1 MFMLANEK
9 RNCNTFNNTLFWINL
24 ISNKVRNKLQLKL
37 KKLKILKIKKLM
49 CYKLPIKWNI
59 AIKQKPTGIPMA

>member
-1 MFMLANEK
+1 MVANEK
-9 RNCNTFNNTLFWINL
+9 KICNTFNNTLFWTNL
-24 ISNKVRNKLQLKL
+24 ISNKVRNKLQL
-37 KKLKILKIKKLM
+37 KLKILKIKKLM

>member
-1 MFMLANEK
+1 MFMVANEK
-9 RNCNTFNNTLFWINL
+9 KICNTFNNTLFWTNL
-24 ISNKVRNKLQLKL
+24 ISNKVRNKLQL
-37 KKLKILKIKKLM
+37 KLKILKIKKLM